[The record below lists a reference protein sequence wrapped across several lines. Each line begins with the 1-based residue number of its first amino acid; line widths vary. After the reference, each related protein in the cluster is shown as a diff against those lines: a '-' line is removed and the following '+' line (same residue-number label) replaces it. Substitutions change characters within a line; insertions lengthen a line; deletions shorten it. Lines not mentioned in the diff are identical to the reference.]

1 MKDLEAGPGEATE
14 DLASRKRHPSGQMTG
29 VAPGDGPFRNHV
41 AKIVQE
47 LADSRFSVQDFN
59 EAPPKAGE
67 LNIDAQGVKEGPK
80 VRMLFALAG

>member
-1 MKDLEAGPGEATE
+1 M
-14 DLASRKRHPSGQMTG
+14 
-29 VAPGDGPFRNHV
+29 
-41 AKIVQE
+41 QE